1 MPDLSALP
9 GVAALRSLT
18 RGDARVIVAVLDGLV
33 AEHPALENENVSV
46 VRGYWIDEER
56 EAESWSTAHATH
68 IGSVIMGSDS
78 SDAPGF
84 APNCRGLLVA
94 AGVDEETAESEIGI
108 ARAIEFALSKGAQ
121 IIHCAFCHPNQ
132 TGHAQDLLARA
143 VRKAEEMGAV
153 IIAPAGNDYGENW
166 CVPSS
171 LPTVLAVGA
180 LADDG
185 APMHFTNFGELY
197 DGHSIMGP
205 GENVH
210 GADSKG
216 GTVLQK
222 GTSVAAPVLSG
233 IIAAL
238 TSACVQAGQP
248 IAPQRV
254 RDVLIATARPCTGA
268 GADRCIGGE
277 VAVDRAMAVLLD
289 GMSIEQAR
297 RAFPDGP
304 TAPDAP
310 PALSV
315 PPRVAHAPLPPHSI
329 ARHAPHPVGDPREEY
344 KREERVVDGV
354 AVVPSAVEPSLRY
367 PSMAF
372 PIGQVS
378 YEFPDELTRESFAR
392 AMGSRLSP
400 DDGAPFDVEALI
412 AYLDDNVAEARRLR
426 WVVSINGERRYA
438 VTPVGAFAAQIFD
451 MLAALVLGEARGD
464 ITVSSLPGWTTDTTV
479 ELMDG
484 TVVRELRM
492 NSLRGVYGWH
502 SAQIARQSAEAVH
515 RDALAGQVGRMSDRS
530 QPGETTAIIAG
541 DGTENA
547 VLGLS
552 ESPVVSWPRLREAP
566 SDAVVEAI
574 DQFLHQVY
582 FRDRQEPEI
591 SRDRAVNFAATN
603 GYQVAAAFMDAMTDG
618 FEYAQYRTQYS
629 PFARVSGLCWD
640 VVVQFTDPSEDQR
653 AMREY
658 RLTVDI
664 ADVMPV
670 TVGRLRRWS
679 AGPGSDR

>member
-1 MPDLSALP
+1 MPELDALP
-9 GVAALRSLT
+9 GVADLRSLT
-18 RGDARVIVAVLDGLV
+18 RGDSRVIVAILDGLV
-33 AEHPALENENVSV
+33 AEHPALESENVEV
-46 VRGYWIDEER
+46 IRGYWIDDER
-56 EAESWSTAHATH
+56 EAQSWSTAHATH
-68 IGSVIMGSDS
+68 ISSVILGADS

-84 APNCRGLLVA
+84 APQCRGLLIA
-94 AGVDEETAESEIGI
+94 AGVDEETAESELGI
-108 ARAIEFALSKGAQ
+108 ARAIEFALSQGAQ
-121 IIHCAFCHPNQ
+121 IIHCAFCHPSQ
-132 TGHAQDLLARA
+132 SGKAQDWLERA
-143 VRKAEEMGAV
+143 ARKAEEMGAV

-166 CVPSS
+166 CVPST

-197 DGHSIMGP
+197 EGHSIMGP

-210 GADSKG
+210 GADADG

-222 GTSVAAPVLSG
+222 GTSVAAPVLTG
-233 IIAAL
+233 MVAAL
-238 TSACVQAGQP
+238 TSACVQAGQA

-277 VAVDRAMAVLLD
+277 VAVDRAMAVLLH

-297 RAFPDGP
+297 REYPDGP
-304 TAPDAP
+304 VAPDAP
-310 PALSV
+310 AALSV
-315 PPRVAHAPLPPHSI
+315 PPRVSHAPLPPHSI
-329 ARHAPHPVGDPREEY
+329 ARHAPQPVGDPREEY
-344 KREERVVDGV
+344 KREERGFATVE
-354 AVVPSAVEPSLRY
+354 PSAVQPSLRY

-372 PIGQVS
+372 AIGQVS
-378 YEFPDELTRESFAR
+378 YEFPDELTRDSFAR
-392 AMGSRLSP
+392 AMGARLSP
-400 DDGAPFDVEALI
+400 GYGDPEDVETLI
-412 AYLDDNVAEARRLR
+412 AYLDDNPAEARRLR
-426 WVVSINGERRYA
+426 WLVSINGERRFA
-438 VTPVGAFAAQIFD
+438 ATPVGAFASQIYD
-451 MLAALVLGEARGD
+451 MLAALVLGDARGD
-464 ITVSSLPGWTTDTTV
+464 ITIASVPGWTTESTV

-502 SAQIARQSAEAVH
+502 SAQIARQSADAVH
-515 RDALAGQVGRMSDRS
+515 RDALAGQVGRMTDRS

-552 ESPVVSWPRLREAP
+552 ESPVVSWPRLRVAP
-566 SDAVVEAI
+566 SDYVVYAI

-603 GYQVAAAFMDAMTDG
+603 GYQVAAAFMDAMGDG
-618 FEYAQYRTQYS
+618 LEYTQYRTEYS

-640 VVVQFTDPSEDQR
+640 VIVQFIDPSEDQR

-679 AGPGSDR
+679 AR

>member
-1 MPDLSALP
+1 MPDLDALP
-9 GVAALRSLT
+9 GVAALRATT
-18 RGDARVIVAVLDGLV
+18 RGDSRVIVAVLDGLV
-33 AEHPALENENVSV
+33 ADHPALKEENVNV
-46 VRGYWIDEER
+46 VRGYWIDDDR
-56 EAESWSTAHATH
+56 EPQNWSTAHATH
-68 IGSVIMGSDS
+68 IASVILGADDS
-78 SDAPGF
+78 EAPGF
-84 APNCRGLLVA
+84 APQCRGLLVA
-94 AGVDEETAESEIGI
+94 AGVDEETAESELGI
-108 ARAIEFALSKGAQ
+108 ARAIEYALSKGAQ
-121 IIHCAFCHPNQ
+121 VIHCAFCHPNQ

-143 VRKAEEMGAV
+143 VRKAEDMGAV

-216 GTVLQK
+216 GTVQQK
-222 GTSVAAPVLSG
+222 GTSVAAPVLTG

-254 RDVLIATARPCTGA
+254 RDVLIETARPCTGA

-277 VAVDRAMAVLLD
+277 VAVDRAMAVLLE

-297 RAFPDGP
+297 REFPDGP
-304 TAPDAP
+304 PAPDAP
-310 PALSV
+310 AALTV
-315 PPRVAHAPLPPHSI
+315 PPRVGHVPLPPHSI
-329 ARHAPHPVGDPREEY
+329 ARHSPKAPGDPREEY

-354 AVVPSAVEPSLRY
+354 AVIPSAVEPSLRY

-378 YEFPDELTRESFAR
+378 YEFPDELTRDSFAR

-400 DDGAPFDVEALI
+400 DDGAPFDVQALVD
-412 AYLDDNVAEARRLR
+412 YLDDNVAEARRLH
-426 WVVSINGERRYA
+426 WVVSINGERRFA
-438 VTPVGAFAAQIFD
+438 AKPVGAFASQLYD
-451 MLAALVLGEARGD
+451 MLAALVLGDARGD
-464 ITVSSLPGWTTDTTV
+464 IAVASLPGWTTDTTI

-492 NSLRGVYGWH
+492 NSLRGVYGWQPL
-502 SAQIARQSAEAVH
+502 QIAEQSAESVH
-515 RDALAGQVGRMSDRS
+515 RDALAGQVGRMTDRS

-552 ESPVVSWPRLREAP
+552 ESPVVSWPGLRIAP
-566 SDAVVEAI
+566 SDQVVHAI
-574 DQFLHQVY
+574 DQFFKQIY

-591 SRDRAVNFAATN
+591 SRDRALNFAATN
-603 GYQVAAAFMDAMTDG
+603 GYQVAAAFMDAMGDG
-618 FEYAQYRTQYS
+618 FEYAQYRTEYS

-640 VVVQFTDPSEDQR
+640 VIVQFIDPTEDAR

-679 AGPGSDR
+679 AR

>member
-1 MPDLSALP
+1 MPDLSAMP

-18 RGDARVIVAVLDGLV
+18 RGDSRVIVAVLDGLV
-33 AEHPALENENVSV
+33 ADHPALENENVSV
-46 VRGYWIDEER
+46 VRAYWIEDER
-56 EAESWSTAHATH
+56 EPQSWSTAHATH
-68 IGSVIMGSDS
+68 IASVILGADGSE
-78 SDAPGF
+78 APGF
-84 APNCRGLLVA
+84 APRCRGLLVA
-94 AGVDEETAESEIGI
+94 AGVDEETAESEVGI
-108 ARAIEFALSKGAQ
+108 ARAIEYALSKGAQ

-143 VRKAEEMGAV
+143 VRKAEDMGAV

-210 GADSKG
+210 GADSEG

-222 GTSVAAPVLSG
+222 GTSVAAPVLTG
-233 IIAAL
+233 IVAAL
-238 TSACVQAGQP
+238 TSACVQAGQA

-277 VAVDRAMAVLLD
+277 VAVDRAMAVLLE
-289 GMSIEQAR
+289 GMSIEEAR
-297 RAFPDGP
+297 RAFADG
-304 TAPDAP
+304 APSADAP
-310 PALSV
+310 PALNV

-329 ARHAPHPVGDPREEY
+329 ARHSPEAVVDPREAY
-344 KREERVVDGV
+344 KREEREG
-354 AVVPSAVEPSLRY
+354 AAAPSAVEPSLRY

-378 YEFPDELTRESFAR
+378 YEFPDELTRDSFAR

-400 DDGAPFDVEALI
+400 DDGSPFDVEALVN
-412 AYLDDNVAEARRLR
+412 YLDDNVAEARRLH
-426 WVVSINGERRYA
+426 WVVSINGERRFA
-438 VTPVGAFAAQIFD
+438 VKPVGAFASQIYD
-451 MLAALVLGEARGD
+451 MLAALVLGVARSD
-464 ITVSSLPGWTTDTTV
+464 VDVSSLPGWTTATTV
-479 ELMDG
+479 TLMDG

-492 NSLRGVYGWH
+492 NSLRGVYGWKP
-502 SAQIARQSAEAVH
+502 SQIARQSAQAVH
-515 RDALAGQVGRMSDRS
+515 RDAQAGRVGRMSDRS
-530 QPGETTAIIAG
+530 QPGETTAIVAG

-547 VLGLS
+547 VLGLF
-552 ESPVVSWPRLREAP
+552 ESPVVLWSGLQDAP
-566 SDAVVEAI
+566 SDRVISAI
-574 DQFLHQVY
+574 DDFLHQIY
-582 FRDRQEPEI
+582 FRDRQESEI

-603 GYQVAAAFMDAMTDG
+603 GYQVAASFMDAMSDG
-618 FEYAQYRTQYS
+618 FEYAQYRTEYS

-640 VVVQFTDPSEDQR
+640 VILQFTDPSEDQR

-658 RLTVDI
+658 RLSVDI

-679 AGPGSDR
+679 AR

>member
-1 MPDLSALP
+1 MPDLDALP
-9 GVAALRSLT
+9 GVAALRALT
-18 RGDARVIVAVLDGLV
+18 RGDSRVIVAVLDGLV
-33 AEHPALENENVSV
+33 ADHPALENENVNV
-46 VRGYWIDEER
+46 IRGYWLDEER
-56 EAESWSTAHATH
+56 ENQSWSTAHATH
-68 IGSVIMGSDS
+68 IASVILGEDDS
-78 SDAPGF
+78 EAPGF
-84 APNCRGLLVA
+84 APRCRGLLIA
-94 AGVDEETAESEIGI
+94 AGIDEETAESEIGM
-108 ARAIEFALSKGAQ
+108 ARAIEYALSQGAQ

-132 TGHAQDLLARA
+132 TGLAQDWLERA
-143 VRKAEEMGAV
+143 VRKAEQMGAV
-153 IIAPAGNDYGENW
+153 IVAPAGNDYGENW

-197 DGHSIMGP
+197 AGHSIMGP

-210 GADSKG
+210 GADAGG

-222 GTSVAAPVLSG
+222 GTSVAAPVLTG

-238 TSACVQAGQP
+238 TSACLQAGQP

-277 VAVDRAMAVLLD
+277 VAVDRAMAVLLQ

-297 RAFPDGP
+297 REFPDGP
-304 TAPDAP
+304 IAPDAP
-310 PALSV
+310 PALAV

-329 ARHAPHPVGDPREEY
+329 ARHAPQPVPDPREVY

-354 AVVPSAVEPSLRY
+354 AVVPSAVQPSLRY

-372 PIGQVS
+372 AIGQVS
-378 YEFPDELTRESFAR
+378 YEFPDELTRDSFAQ

-400 DDGAPFDVEALI
+400 GDGSPENVEALI
-412 AYLDDNVAEARRLR
+412 AYLDDNPAEARRLR
-426 WVVSINGERRYA
+426 WLVSINGERRYA
-438 VTPVGAFAAQIFD
+438 ATPVGAFASQIYD

-464 ITVSSLPGWTTDTTV
+464 ITVASLPGWTTQTTI

-502 SAQIARQSAEAVH
+502 SAQIARQSADAVH
-515 RDALAGQVGRMSDRS
+515 RDALAGQVGRMTDRS
-530 QPGETTAIIAG
+530 QPGDTTTIIAG

-566 SDAVVEAI
+566 SDAVVESI
-574 DQFLHQVY
+574 DQFFHQVY

-603 GYQVAAAFMDAMTDG
+603 GYQVAAAFMDAMADG
-618 FEYAQYRTQYS
+618 FHYANYRTQYS

-640 VVVQFTDPSEDQR
+640 VVVQFIDPSEDQR

-679 AGPGSDR
+679 AAPGSQP

>member
-1 MPDLSALP
+1 MPELDALP
-9 GVAALRSLT
+9 GVAALRSTT
-18 RGDARVIVAVLDGLV
+18 RGDSRVVVAVLDGLV
-33 AEHPALENENVSV
+33 ADHPALENENVSV

-56 EAESWSTAHATH
+56 EAQDWSTTHATH
-68 IGSVIMGSDS
+68 IASVILGSDDS
-78 SDAPGF
+78 EAPGF
-84 APNCRGLLVA
+84 APQCRGLLIA
-94 AGVDEETAESEIGI
+94 AGIDEETAESEIGI
-108 ARAIEFALSKGAQ
+108 ARGIEYALSQGAQ

-132 TGHAQDLLARA
+132 TGQAQDLLARA
-143 VRKAEEMGAV
+143 VRKAEDMGAV

-210 GADSKG
+210 GADAKG

-222 GTSVAAPVLSG
+222 GTSVAAPVLTG

-238 TSACVQAGQP
+238 TSACVQAGQA
-248 IAPQRV
+248 ISPQRV

-277 VAVDRAMAVLLD
+277 VAVDRAMAVLLQ
-289 GMSIEQAR
+289 GISIQQAR
-297 RAFPDGP
+297 IDFPDAP
-304 TAPDAP
+304 VAPDAP
-310 PALSV
+310 SALPA
-315 PPRVAHAPLPPHSI
+315 PPRVAHTPLPPHSI
-329 ARHAPHPVGDPREEY
+329 ARHAPEPVVDQREAY

-372 PIGQVS
+372 AIGQVS
-378 YEFPDELTRESFAR
+378 YEFPDELTRDSFAR

-400 DDGAPFDVEALI
+400 GDGEPENVEALI
-412 AYLDDNVAEARRLR
+412 AYLDDNPAEARRLR
-426 WVVSINGERRYA
+426 WLVSINGERRYVA
-438 VTPVGAFAAQIFD
+438 KPVGAFAAQIFD
-451 MLAALVLGEARGD
+451 MLAALVLGGMRGD
-464 ITVSSLPGWTTDTTV
+464 ITVASLPGWTTDSTI

-502 SAQIARQSAEAVH
+502 PAQIARQSADSVH
-515 RDALAGQVGRMSDRS
+515 RDALAGQVGHLIDRS
-530 QPGETTAIIAG
+530 QPGDTTAIIAG
-541 DGTENA
+541 EGTENA

-552 ESPVVSWPRLREAP
+552 ESPVVSWPRLRTAP
-566 SDAVVEAI
+566 SEEVVYAI
-574 DQFLHQVY
+574 DDFFHQVY
-582 FRDRQEPEI
+582 FRADQNPEI

-603 GYQVAAAFMDAMTDG
+603 GYQVAAAFMDAMADG
-618 FEYAQYRTQYS
+618 FEYSQYRTEYS

-640 VVVQFTDPSEDQR
+640 VVLQFTDPSEDQR

-679 AGPGSDR
+679 VR

>member
-1 MPDLSALP
+1 MTYLDTLP

-18 RGDARVIVAVLDGLV
+18 RGDSRVIVAILDGL
-33 AEHPALENENVSV
+33 AIDHPAFENDNITII
-46 VRGYWIDEER
+46 RGYWLDEGR
-56 EAESWSTAHATH
+56 EAMSWSSDHATH
-68 IGSVIMGSDS
+68 IASVILGADS
-78 SDAPGF
+78 SEAPGF
-84 APNCRGLLVA
+84 APQCRGLLIA
-94 AGVDEETAESEIGI
+94 AGVDEETAESELGI
-108 ARAIEFALSKGAQ
+108 ARAIEYALSQGAQ
-121 IIHCAFCHPNQ
+121 IIHCAFCQPNQ
-132 TGHAQDLLARA
+132 TGHAQDWLTRA

-153 IIAPAGNDYGENW
+153 IVAPAGNDYGENW

-185 APMHFTNFGELY
+185 APMHFTNFGEMY
-197 DGHSIMGP
+197 AGHSIMGP
-205 GENVH
+205 GENVL
-210 GADSKG
+210 GATTDG
-216 GTVLQK
+216 GTTLQK
-222 GTSVAAPVLSG
+222 GTSVAAPVLTG
-233 IIAAL
+233 IVAAL
-238 TSACVQAGQP
+238 TSACLQAGQA
-248 IAPQRV
+248 INPQRV

-277 VAVDRAMAVLLD
+277 VAVDRAMAVLLQ
-289 GMSIEQAR
+289 GMSVEQAR
-297 RAFPDGP
+297 IEFPDGP
-304 TAPDAP
+304 RAPDAP
-310 PALSV
+310 AALPV
-315 PPRVAHAPLPPHSI
+315 PPRVPHVNLPPHSI
-329 ARHAPHPVGDPREEY
+329 ARHAPQPVGDPREEY
-344 KREERVVDGV
+344 KREERGF
-354 AVVPSAVEPSLRY
+354 AAAVPSAVQPSLRY

-378 YEFPDELTRESFAR
+378 YEFPDELTRDSFAR

-400 DDGAPFDVEALI
+400 GDGRPEDVESLV
-412 AYLDDNVAEARRLR
+412 AYLDDNPAEARRLR
-426 WVVSINGERRYA
+426 WLVSINGERRFA
-438 VTPVGAFAAQIFD
+438 ATPVGAFASQIYD

-464 ITVSSLPGWTTDTTV
+464 ISVSSLPGWTTETTLT
-479 ELMDG
+479 LMDG

-492 NSLRGVYGWH
+492 NSLRGVYGWNG
-502 SAQIARQSAEAVH
+502 AQIARQSAEAVH
-515 RDALAGQVGRMSDRS
+515 RDALAGQVGRMTDRS

-566 SDAVVEAI
+566 SDAVVHAI
-574 DQFLHQVY
+574 DEFLHQIY

-603 GYQVAAAFMDAMTDG
+603 GYQVAAAFMDAMGDG
-618 FEYAQYRTQYS
+618 FEYAQYRTEYS

-640 VVVQFTDPSEDQR
+640 VIVQFVDPSEDQR

-679 AGPGSDR
+679 VESGHGS

>member
-1 MPDLSALP
+1 MPEIDALP
-9 GVAALRSLT
+9 GVAALRSIT
-18 RGDARVIVAVLDGLV
+18 RGDSRVVVAVLDGLV
-33 AEHPALENENVSV
+33 ADHPALENENVSV
-46 VRGYWIDEER
+46 VRGYWVDAER
-56 EAESWSTAHATH
+56 EAQDWSTAHATH
-68 IGSVIMGSDS
+68 IASVILGSDDS
-78 SDAPGF
+78 EAPGF
-84 APNCRGLLVA
+84 APQCRGLLVA
-94 AGVDEETAESEIGI
+94 AGIDEETAESEIGI
-108 ARAIEFALSKGAQ
+108 ARGIEYALSQGAQ
-121 IIHCAFCHPNQ
+121 IIHCAFCHPSQ
-132 TGHAQDLLARA
+132 TGQAQDLLARA
-143 VRKAEEMGAV
+143 VRKAEDMGAV
-153 IIAPAGNDYGENW
+153 IVAPAGNDYGENW

-210 GADSKG
+210 GADAKG

-222 GTSVAAPVLSG
+222 GTSVAAPVLTG

-238 TSACVQAGQP
+238 TSACVQAGQA
-248 IAPQRV
+248 ISPQRV

-277 VAVDRAMAVLLD
+277 VAVDRAMAVLLN
-289 GMSIEQAR
+289 GVSIQQAR
-297 RAFPDGP
+297 IDFPDAP
-304 TAPDAP
+304 IAPDAP
-310 PALSV
+310 SALPV

-329 ARHAPHPVGDPREEY
+329 ARHAPEPVADQREAY
-344 KREERVVDGV
+344 KREERMVDGI

-372 PIGQVS
+372 AIGQVS
-378 YEFPDELTRESFAR
+378 YEFPDELTRDSFAQ

-400 DDGAPFDVEALI
+400 GDGEPENVEALI
-412 AYLDDNVAEARRLR
+412 AYLDNNPAEARRLR
-426 WVVSINGERRYA
+426 WLVSINGERRYVA
-438 VTPVGAFAAQIFD
+438 RPVGAFASQIYD
-451 MLAALVLGEARGD
+451 MLAALVLGDVRGD
-464 ITVSSLPGWTTDTTV
+464 ITVASLPGWTTDSTI

-502 SAQIARQSAEAVH
+502 PAQIARQSADSVH
-515 RDALAGQVGRMSDRS
+515 RDALAGQVGHLIDRS
-530 QPGETTAIIAG
+530 RPGDTTTVIAG
-541 DGTENA
+541 EGSENA

-552 ESPVVSWPRLREAP
+552 ESPVISWPRLRTTP
-566 SDAVVEAI
+566 SEEVVYAI
-574 DQFLHQVY
+574 DDFFHQVY
-582 FRDRQEPEI
+582 FRADQNPEV

-603 GYQVAAAFMDAMTDG
+603 GYQVAAAFMDAMGDG
-618 FEYAQYRTQYS
+618 FEYAQYRTEYS

-640 VVVQFTDPSEDQR
+640 VIVQFIDPSEDRR

-679 AGPGSDR
+679 AS

>member
-1 MPDLSALP
+1 MPDLDTLP
-9 GVAALRSLT
+9 GVSALRALT
-18 RGDARVIVAVLDGLV
+18 RGDSRVIVAVIDGLA
-33 AEHPALENENVSV
+33 AEHPALESENVDII
-46 VRGYWIDEER
+46 RGYWIAEDR
-56 EAESWSTAHATH
+56 EAQKWSTAHATH
-68 IGSVIMGSDS
+68 IASVILGSDS
-78 SDAPGF
+78 SEAPGF
-84 APNCRGLLVA
+84 APQCRGLLVA
-94 AGVDEETAESEIGI
+94 AGVDEETAESELGI
-108 ARAIEFALSKGAQ
+108 ARAIEYALSQGAQ
-121 IIHCAFCHPNQ
+121 IIHCAFCHPSQ
-132 TGHAQDLLARA
+132 TGHAQDWMVNA
-143 VRKAEEMGAV
+143 VRKAEQMGAV

-197 DGHSIMGP
+197 ESHSIMGP

-210 GADSKG
+210 GANADG
-216 GTVLQK
+216 GTLLEK
-222 GTSVAAPVLSG
+222 GTSVAAPVLTG
-233 IIAAL
+233 IVAAL
-238 TSACVQAGQP
+238 TSACLQAGQS
-248 IAPQRV
+248 IDPQRV

-277 VAVDRAMAVLLD
+277 VAVDRAMAVLLQ
-289 GMSIEQAR
+289 GMSVEQAR
-297 RAFPDGP
+297 REFPDGP
-304 TAPDAP
+304 IAPDAP
-310 PALSV
+310 AALAT

-329 ARHAPHPVGDPREEY
+329 ARHAPEPVGDPREAY
-344 KREERVVDGV
+344 LREERGF
-354 AVVPSAVEPSLRY
+354 AAAEPSAVQPSLRY

-378 YEFPDELTRESFAR
+378 YEFPDELTRDSFAR
-392 AMGSRLSP
+392 SMGSRLSP
-400 DDGAPFDVEALI
+400 GNGDPEDVETLI
-412 AYLDDNVAEARRLR
+412 AYLDDNPAEARRLR
-426 WVVSINGERRYA
+426 WLVSINGERRFA
-438 VTPVGAFAAQIFD
+438 TTPVGAFASQIYD

-479 ELMDG
+479 ELRDG

-547 VLGLS
+547 MLGLS
-552 ESPVVSWPRLREAP
+552 ESPVVSWPRLRVAP
-566 SDAVVEAI
+566 SDEVVGAI

-591 SRDRAVNFAATN
+591 SRERAVNFAATN
-603 GYQVAAAFMDAMTDG
+603 GYQVAAAFMDAMGDG
-618 FEYAQYRTQYS
+618 LEYTQYRTEYS

-640 VVVQFTDPSEDQR
+640 VIVQFIDPSEDQR

-679 AGPGSDR
+679 AR

>member
-1 MPDLSALP
+1 MPDLDTLP
-9 GVAALRSLT
+9 GVSALRSLT
-18 RGDARVIVAVLDGLV
+18 RGDSRVIVAVIDGL
-33 AEHPALENENVSV
+33 AADHPALESENVDII
-46 VRGYWIDEER
+46 RGYWVEEDR
-56 EAESWSTAHATH
+56 EPQQWATKHATH
-68 IGSVIMGSDS
+68 IASVILGSDS
-78 SDAPGF
+78 SEAPGF
-84 APNCRGLLVA
+84 APQSRGLLVG

-108 ARAIEFALSKGAQ
+108 ARAIEYALSQGAQ

-132 TGHAQDLLARA
+132 TGHAQDWMVRA
-143 VRKAEEMGAV
+143 VRKAEQMGAV

-197 DGHSIMGP
+197 EGHSIMGP

-210 GADSKG
+210 GANADG
-216 GTVLQK
+216 GTLLEK
-222 GTSVAAPVLSG
+222 GTSVAAPVLTG

-238 TSACVQAGQP
+238 TSACLQAGQS
-248 IAPQRV
+248 IDPQRV

-277 VAVDRAMAVLLD
+277 VAVDRAMAVLLQ

-297 RAFPDGP
+297 REFPDGP
-304 TAPDAP
+304 LAPDAP
-310 PALSV
+310 AALSV
-315 PPRVAHAPLPPHSI
+315 PPRVAYARLPPHSI

-344 KREERVVDGV
+344 QREERGFASVT
-354 AVVPSAVEPSLRY
+354 PSAAQPSLRY

-378 YEFPDELTRESFAR
+378 YEFPDELTRDSFAR
-392 AMGSRLSP
+392 SMGSRLSP
-400 DDGAPFDVEALI
+400 GDGDPEDVETLI
-412 AYLDDNVAEARRLR
+412 AYLDDNPAEARRLR
-426 WVVSINGERRYA
+426 WLVSINGERRFA
-438 VTPVGAFAAQIFD
+438 ATPVGAFAPQIYD

-479 ELMDG
+479 DLMDG

-502 SAQIARQSAEAVH
+502 SAQIARQSAETVH

-552 ESPVVSWPRLREAP
+552 ESPVVSWPRLRAAP
-566 SDAVVEAI
+566 SDDVVFAI

-603 GYQVAAAFMDAMTDG
+603 GYQVAAAFMDAMGDG
-618 FEYAQYRTQYS
+618 FEYARYRTEYS

-640 VVVQFTDPSEDQR
+640 VIVQFFDPNDDQR

-679 AGPGSDR
+679 AR